1 MAKVYDFK
9 LLDKKKNEVSLA
21 DYKGKVLLIVNTATA
36 CGFTPQYKEL
46 EDIYHRLK
54 DQDFTILDI
63 PCNQFGHQAPGS
75 DEEITEFCS
84 LNFGVDFPQFKKAD
98 VNGENELP
106 LFTWLKSEKGFEG
119 FDADNK
125 LTPIL
130 VDIFNKN
137 VPGWEKTPDIKW
149 NFTKFLINKEG
160 DVVAR
165 FEPTKDMKIVEEEI
179 KKLL

>member
-1 MAKVYDFK
+1 M
-9 LLDKKKNEVSLA
+9 
-21 DYKGKVLLIVNTATA
+21 
-36 CGFTPQYKEL
+36 
-46 EDIYHRLK
+46 
-54 DQDFTILDI
+54 
-63 PCNQFGHQAPGS
+63 
-75 DEEITEFCS
+75 
-84 LNFGVDFPQFKKAD
+84 DFPQFKKAD

-130 VDIFNKN
+130 VDMFNKN